1 MNKRPRASLRSS
13 LPIITGTKKKTREKS
28 NQETGIPESPSRVG
42 KGRRGEAEARWG
54 RPNPCRRPPYT
65 NSPSRCGDPHPEIT
79 LLRGPVCIFSF
90 FSDFFSQKDNFGVY
104 SWSRI
109 ATARKWAWK
118 PTRGR
123 SSLLLTSPPN
133 GTLSFPDSWK
143 NLFLV
148 FSWFGRCWDGFDVL
162 DAVSGFTETNYTQ
175 LTELYQ
181 KYRDKGLFFACCGS
195 WSVVAPEM
203 WISLEVGA

>member
-1 MNKRPRASLRSS
+1 VVLCRHINAIRGPRCRPDSLCHCSTARRSMNKRPRASLRSS
-13 LPIITGTKKKTREKS
+13 LPIITGTKRKKTREKS
-28 NQETGIPESPSRVG
+28 NQETGIPESPVRVG

-109 ATARKWAWK
+109 ATARK
-118 PTRGR
+118 
-123 SSLLLTSPPN
+123 
-133 GTLSFPDSWK
+133 
-143 NLFLV
+143 
-148 FSWFGRCWDGFDVL
+148 
-162 DAVSGFTETNYTQ
+162 
-175 LTELYQ
+175 
-181 KYRDKGLFFACCGS
+181 
-195 WSVVAPEM
+195 
-203 WISLEVGA
+203 